1 MQEKPQ
7 RFAVLHKLC
16 LYIQKIINVVM
27 ILMMAVMT
35 VVMFS
40 QIVMRVV
47 VGNALVWAEELL
59 RFMFIWLTFLG
70 LPVAIYHN
78 DLTRFDLLQEKLS
91 GTARKVLESLI
102 YILIAVV
109 LFFTAQGSFTL
120 VSRQMAQ
127 TATSLPLKMG
137 VIYAV
142 IPFGAIVRILFLAVK
157 LVLLW
162 VADSAVVDAAELQ
175 EGENACL

>member
-1 MQEKPQ
+1 
-7 RFAVLHKLC
+7 
-16 LYIQKIINVVM
+16 M

-78 DLTRFDLLQEKLS
+78 DLTRFDLVQTKLS
-91 GTARKVLESLI
+91 GVARKALESLI

-109 LFFTAQGSFTL
+109 LYFTAQGSFAL
-120 VSRQMAQ
+120 VGRQMAQ
-127 TATSLPLKMG
+127 TATSLPIKMG
-137 VIYAV
+137 IVYSV
-142 IPFGAIVRILFLAVK
+142 IPFGAIVGILFIAVK
-157 LVLLW
+157 LVLMW
-162 VADSAVVDAAELQ
+162 VSDSDLVQ
-175 EGENACL
+175 QSEGEAS